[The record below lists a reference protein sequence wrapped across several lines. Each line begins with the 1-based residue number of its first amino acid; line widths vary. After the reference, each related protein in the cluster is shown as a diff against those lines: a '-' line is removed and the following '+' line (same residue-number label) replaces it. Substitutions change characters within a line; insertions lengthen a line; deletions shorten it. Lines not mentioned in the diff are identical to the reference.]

1 MESGLNWE
9 RLGYEQ
15 ENNKSF
21 ISNENIDWKQVAE
34 HWQYIAEEAI
44 EKLMKRKRKMK
55 YKCIIMQELEDTN
68 TALPYKIVSDEERA
82 EQLCL
87 ELEDANPGFIFWSC
101 VCEEE

>member
-21 ISNENIDWKQVAE
+21 TPNRNIDWKQVAE
-34 HWQYIAEEAI
+34 HWQHIAEEAI
-44 EKLMKRKRKMK
+44 AKIKEKKMK

-68 TALPYKIVSDEERA
+68 IAIPYRIVNDEERA
-82 EQLCL
+82 EQLCQ
-87 ELEDANPGFIFWSC
+87 ELEAANPGFIFWSC
-101 VCEEE
+101 ICEEE

>member
-15 ENNKSF
+15 ENNQSF
-21 ISNENIDWKQVAE
+21 APNENIDWKQVAE
-34 HWQYIAEEAI
+34 HWQHIAEEAI
-44 EKLMKRKRKMK
+44 AKIKEKKMK
-55 YKCIIMQELEDTN
+55 YKYVIMQELEDTN
-68 TALPYKIVSDEERA
+68 TAIPYRIVNDEKRA

-87 ELEDANPGFIFWSC
+87 ELEATNPGFIFWSY